1 MGDMRFDR
9 CILLADNSP
18 DALDWSSLP
27 REWRR
32 PDFLPE
38 TRLPLAGDT
47 LGYIIC
53 SACVY
58 PRATAA
64 PGAYFSSSNK
74 HRKKQAAAASSSCET
89 SPADMAHAG
98 MAPCRRL
105 TQTDL
110 ACCSLLRIST
120 TTIRLAAQSQLHG
133 NGQGSTVTR
142 RRSGEGQER
151 GGVLCTNPARAAA
164 AAASVA
170 ASKRCCKS
178 KHNACLLYTSPSPRD
193 S

>member
-98 MAPCRRL
+98 MAPYRHL
-105 TQTDL
+105 T
-110 ACCSLLRIST
+110 
-120 TTIRLAAQSQLHG
+120 
-133 NGQGSTVTR
+133 
-142 RRSGEGQER
+142 
-151 GGVLCTNPARAAA
+151 
-164 AAASVA
+164 
-170 ASKRCCKS
+170 
-178 KHNACLLYTSPSPRD
+178 
-193 S
+193 